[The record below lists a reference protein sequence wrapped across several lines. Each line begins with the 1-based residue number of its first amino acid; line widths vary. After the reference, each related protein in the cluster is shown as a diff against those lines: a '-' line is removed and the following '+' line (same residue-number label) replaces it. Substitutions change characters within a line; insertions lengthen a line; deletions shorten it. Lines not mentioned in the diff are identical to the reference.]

1 MTSTMIHVKH
11 RKPEMSCAAV
21 VFITTILTPFARW
34 EWINAQR
41 LFHVKRL
48 SLDLSALMANNTAL
62 ETCYGL

>member
-11 RKPEMSCAAV
+11 RKPETDYAEL
-21 VFITTILTPFARW
+21 VFTTAFVRLLTRR

-48 SLDLSALMANNTAL
+48 SLDLCALMANNTAL
-62 ETCYGL
+62 ETCYEL